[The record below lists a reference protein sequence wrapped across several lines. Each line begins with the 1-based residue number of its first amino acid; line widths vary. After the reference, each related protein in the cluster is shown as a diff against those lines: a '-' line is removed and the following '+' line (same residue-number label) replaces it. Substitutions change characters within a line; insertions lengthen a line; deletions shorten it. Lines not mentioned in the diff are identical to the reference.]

1 MLLTALTMM
10 LAAADVQT
18 TAEQADVQPKWAV
31 NYALTSPSVIGAS
44 FSLTP
49 AAQSGLGGLGS
60 VTRPVFTNTLSLE
73 RALGEHLTGLVALT
87 FGYSQFSASV
97 SSVSGGG
104 LLGVHWYQSR
114 PLEGFWAGPEVLFQ
128 LTTLQVPGGL
138 GGAGSQTQAVGLRG
152 RAGWTQRFGAH
163 FLVSASAGVGA
174 NLDWTSGSFAQTTLN
189 LAVDGALG
197 AGLMF

>member
-10 LAAADVQT
+10 LAAAEVQT
-18 TAEQADVQPKWAV
+18 TAEQTEVQPKWAV
-31 NYALTSPSVIGAS
+31 YYALTSPSVIGAS

-49 AAQSGLGGLGS
+49 PASGLGGLGS

-73 RALGEHLTGLVALT
+73 RALGEHLTGLAALT
-87 FGYSQFSASV
+87 FGFSQFTASM

-128 LTTLQVPGGL
+128 LTTLQVPGVV
-138 GGAGSQTQAVGLRG
+138 GGAGAQTQAVGLRA

-163 FLVSASAGVGA
+163 FLVSAAAGVGG
-174 NLDWTSGSFAQTTLN
+174 NLDWTTGPFAQTTLN
-189 LAVDGALG
+189 LAVDGTLA